1 MSSMQV
7 YDKDPNSTLDYLV
20 DWSAWLQLSE
30 VITDHEVVTQ
40 GSVVVDS
47 STNDNTSVTVWI
59 SGGQIGE
66 YTQVTTRV
74 TTNQG
79 RTEDKTF
86 RLVVKER

>member
-1 MSSMQV
+1 MPV

-20 DWSAWLQLSE
+20 NWSTWLQVGE
-30 VITDHEVVTQ
+30 VITDHEVVKQ
-40 GSVVVDS
+40 GSIVIDS
-47 STNDNTSVTVWI
+47 STNDDTTVTVWI

-74 TTNQG
+74 STNQG
-79 RTEDKTF
+79 RIEDKTF